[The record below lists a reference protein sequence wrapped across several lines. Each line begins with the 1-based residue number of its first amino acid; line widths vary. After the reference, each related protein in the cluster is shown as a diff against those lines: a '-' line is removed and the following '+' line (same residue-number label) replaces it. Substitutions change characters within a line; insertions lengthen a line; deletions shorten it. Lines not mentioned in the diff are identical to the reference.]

1 MIMAYLIPVK
11 QLETFA
17 SQDRFVPSVMVFLAA
32 VLCYTCIEV
41 TDGRLYNFP
50 FPAENEDMHELI
62 RLLLQIAEGTTT
74 AIAVYFAVI
83 LSYSSVGQ
91 TISSHLWVRIVF
103 GVLCVL
109 ASARMLEMAF
119 MLGFPSVFS
128 FISIAS
134 CPLCVYL
141 VVLVFRGYKKHHGEN
156 LD

>member
-1 MIMAYLIPVK
+1 
-11 QLETFA
+11 
-17 SQDRFVPSVMVFLAA
+17 
-32 VLCYTCIEV
+32 
-41 TDGRLYNFP
+41 
-50 FPAENEDMHELI
+50 MHELI
-62 RLLLQIAEGTTT
+62 RLLLQMAEGTSM
-74 AIAVYFAVI
+74 AIATYFAVI
-83 LSYSSVGQ
+83 LSYSSIGQ
-91 TISSHLWVRIVF
+91 VLSCKPWSRIVF
-103 GVLCVL
+103 GIICFF